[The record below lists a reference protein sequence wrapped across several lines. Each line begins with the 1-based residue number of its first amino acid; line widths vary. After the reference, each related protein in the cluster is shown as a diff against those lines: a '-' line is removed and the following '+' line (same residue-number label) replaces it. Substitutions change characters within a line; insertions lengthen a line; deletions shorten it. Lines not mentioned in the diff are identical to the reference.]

1 MANMN
6 DLGVP
11 DVKMLV
17 AFGKVG
23 IQMLASRILS
33 LTALFGIIALSAYSI
48 YNASYVG
55 AAIVAVLALF
65 VFIPSIKAE
74 SGRAQEVNHEQP

>member
-11 DVKMLV
+11 DISALV
-17 AFGKVG
+17 RFGRIGVE
-23 IQMLASRILS
+23 MMASRLLS
-33 LTALFGIIALSAYSI
+33 LTALFGIIALSAYSV

-55 AAIVAVLALF
+55 TAIVAVLALF
-65 VFIPSIKAE
+65 VFIPSLKAE
-74 SGRAQEVNHEQP
+74 SGRAQEVNREQP